1 MMQQKVIV
9 TQVRITKLGQVKHF
23 QIKIPKGAKRI
34 IGIETGFRL
43 TKATPIGIF
52 VSDDPGGSGG
62 GSGSSGGVGP

>member
-43 TKATPIGIF
+43 SKATPIGIF
-52 VSDDPGGSGG
+52 VPDDSG
-62 GSGSSGGVGP
+62 GSGSGGSGAVGP